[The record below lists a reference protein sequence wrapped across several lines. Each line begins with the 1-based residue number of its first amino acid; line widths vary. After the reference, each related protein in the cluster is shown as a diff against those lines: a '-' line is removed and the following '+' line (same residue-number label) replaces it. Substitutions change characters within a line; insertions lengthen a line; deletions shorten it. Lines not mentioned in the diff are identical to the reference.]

1 MAQGGLRTPLQDGF
15 HWPAEWAPQAA
26 CWMLWPERPD
36 VWRQNARPAQRA
48 FAALAS
54 AIARFQPVI
63 MGVSAAG
70 YARARKLLPP
80 AVRVVELSAND
91 AWMRDVGPSFV
102 LDRRRRLRGVHWRFA
117 AWGGLYADVGNDRA
131 VAAKQLELIGAKRY
145 AAPMVLENGSIHGD
159 GQGTIL
165 TTEQC
170 LLEAKRNPGLSR
182 RRIERHLRAYLGG
195 RAVIWLGQGLP
206 NDETDGHVDNLCC
219 FIKPGEVALAWT
231 DDAADPFYQTCRDA
245 LRRLQAARDAKGRAL
260 KVHRL
265 PQPKPL
271 RRTARE
277 AATLVRRPGSKR
289 RRAGERLG
297 ASYVNFFVGNGVV
310 VMPLFGQPSDQRARR
325 ALRRLFPGRAVI
337 GVPAREIVLGGGG
350 IHCVTLSQP
359 RSRGGER

>member
-1 MAQGGLRTPLQDGF
+1 MTRRGLRTPLKDGF
-15 HWPAEWAPQAA
+15 RLPAEWEPQAA

-48 FAALAS
+48 FAAVATT
-54 AIARFQPVI
+54 IARFQPVT

-70 YARARKLLPP
+70 YAGARKMLPP

-102 LDRRRRLRGVHWRFA
+102 VDRHRRLRGVHWDFA
-117 AWGGLYADVGNDRA
+117 AWGGLYADVERDQA
-131 VAAKQLELIGAKRY
+131 AAAKVLELVAARRY
-145 AAPMVLENGSIHGD
+145 VAPMVLENGSIHSD

-170 LLEAKRNPGLSR
+170 LLDAKRNPGMSR
-182 RRIERHLRAYLGG
+182 RRIERHLREYLGG

-219 FIKPGEVALAWT
+219 FVRPRHVALAWT
-231 DDAADPFYQTCRDA
+231 DDPDDAFYPTCRDA
-245 LRRLQAARDAKGRAL
+245 MARLLAARDAKGRSL
-260 KVHRL
+260 VVHRL

-271 RRTARE
+271 HRAVRE
-277 AATLVRRPGSKR
+277 AATLVRHPGSKR

-310 VMPLFGQPSDQRARR
+310 VMPLFGQPSDRRARR
-325 ALRRLFPGRAVI
+325 VLAALYPGRKVI
-337 GVPAREIVLGGGG
+337 GVRAREIVLGGGG
-350 IHCVTLSQP
+350 IHCITLSEP
-359 RSRGGER
+359 RSRGVER